1 MSFAHLDWG
10 YEKFSLSEAVACI
23 DALQGCEA
31 VACIDALRG
40 CEAIACLVY
49 RFVPTKRLVC
59 FDKRLG
65 YRIPLTWDFTVTL
78 LFVTLQQI

>member
-1 MSFAHLDWG
+1 MSFANLDWG
-10 YEKFSLSEAVACI
+10 YEAFRIS
-23 DALQGCEA
+23 EA

-40 CEAIACLVY
+40 CEAIACPVY
-49 RFVPTKRLVC
+49 RFVPTKRLVG